1 MKKLDVQKLA
11 KVLKVLV
18 TVAFVCNIL
27 VLPLVPGV
35 VYFSLNGGFEF
46 LSELWVYEAG
56 EVWERFWFLQW
67 WKSEY
72 YTVLILFL
80 WGCGTCTAVIL
91 WQARRVLKTVV
102 EGNPFQKV
110 NAVSLN
116 WAAGC
121 FFMVSAAALARLIWR
136 FCYYRSPA
144 PLFSYNALFIPIF
157 ALGGLLCLVMSALF
171 RQAAELKEENDLT
184 I

>member
-1 MKKLDVQKLA
+1 MKKPDVQKLA

-18 TVAFVCNIL
+18 IIALVCNIL
-27 VLPLVPGV
+27 ILPIVPGIV
-35 VYFSLNGGFEF
+35 MFSLKGGFEYFVEYWFYEWDAALNYFFFSRWWETQYTFILVIF
-46 LSELWVYEAG
+46 LRA
-56 EVWERFWFLQW
+56 
-67 WKSEY
+67 
-72 YTVLILFL
+72 
-80 WGCGTCTAVIL
+80 CGICTAAIL
-91 WQARRVLKTVV
+91 WQALRVLQTVV
-102 EGNPFQKV
+102 MGNPFQKA

-121 FFMVSAAALARLIWR
+121 FFVVSAAALARLIWG
-136 FCYYRSPA
+136 FCYYRSLA
-144 PLFSYNALFIPIF
+144 PLFSYNALFVPVF